1 MPTYKSKL
9 TTLPIRTKDT
19 TLLTNLSTAEVTIAL
34 TTILF
39 IAYYY

>member
-1 MPTYKSKL
+1 MLTCKREL
-9 TTLPIRTKDT
+9 TTLPIKTKDT
-19 TLLTNLSTAEVTIAL
+19 TLLTNLSTAGVTIAL